1 MGNCNFGDWRVVWP
15 VYATGEAV
23 IAGVSLQENGMWYF
37 IREKLHFDSLRV
49 LSSMYFWP
57 LEVKRLLLNFP
68 AHPHVTGG
76 TRIFIQNYGSGSDIP
91 NSLSRPSL

>member
-57 LEVKRLLLNFP
+57 LELDTTKFP
-68 AHPHVTGG
+68 GAPPRDRWH
-76 TRIFIQNYGSGSDIP
+76 
-91 NSLSRPSL
+91 